1 MISSLSY
8 EYDKIKLD
16 LINSNNDSLSLK
28 YFLAYNSPK
37 FDWFYELQLI

>member
-8 EYDKIKLD
+8 EYAKIKLD
-16 LINSNNDSLSLK
+16 LINSINDSLSLK

-37 FDWFYELQLI
+37 FD